1 MYSQEEESEG
11 KKVQLIEQVFCPFYT
26 SSCTFLT
33 NATTKRKQ
41 QILRLRSCAEGA
53 NDIFLPTDRKRKVDT
68 TWKMDRRRTEPGR
81 RRPSSFY
88 MLFLM
93 EKIKKELKKIV
104 LLLTECKDCELS
116 IREIAAFFE
125 KGKIG
130 KKIHR
135 RRRRDRRKKRKS
147 RRTTRFRKTTISS
160 RRLQGVHGGATLWF
174 TQWKNALFTGS
185 G

>member
-1 MYSQEEESEG
+1 
-11 KKVQLIEQVFCPFYT
+11 
-26 SSCTFLT
+26 
-33 NATTKRKQ
+33 
-41 QILRLRSCAEGA
+41 
-53 NDIFLPTDRKRKVDT
+53 
-68 TWKMDRRRTEPGR
+68 
-81 RRPSSFY
+81 

-104 LLLTECKDCELS
+104 LAECKDCELS

-135 RRRRDRRKKRKS
+135 RRQRRDRRKKRKS

-160 RRLQGVHGGATLWF
+160 RLLRGVHSGTTLFF

>member
-1 MYSQEEESEG
+1 
-11 KKVQLIEQVFCPFYT
+11 
-26 SSCTFLT
+26 
-33 NATTKRKQ
+33 
-41 QILRLRSCAEGA
+41 
-53 NDIFLPTDRKRKVDT
+53 
-68 TWKMDRRRTEPGR
+68 
-81 RRPSSFY
+81 
-88 MLFLM
+88 MLFFM

-104 LLLTECKDCELS
+104 LAECKDCELS

-135 RRRRDRRKKRKS
+135 RRQRRDRRKKRKS
-147 RRTTRFRKTTISS
+147 RRTTRFPKKTTISS
-160 RRLQGVHGGATLWF
+160 RLLQGVHGGAILFF